1 MAINALGIIA
11 LLSFLMGALL
21 ALRWSVLA
29 LLPAIGAALVLV
41 VLLSVARGEG
51 AGSLAID
58 LLVTVTCME
67 AGYIARLVAYALA
80 DVARVAVTTTAEAK
94 SFGARAPVIAGLD
107 PAIHPLRKNSIRRGW
122 TRGSSPRV
130 TAVVGADA
138 E

>member
-29 LLPAIGAALVLV
+29 LLPAIGAALALV

-80 DVARVAVTTTAEAK
+80 DVARVAVTAMAEAK
-94 SFGARAPVIAGLD
+94 SFGARARHCRA
-107 PAIHPLRKNSIRRGW
+107 
-122 TRGSSPRV
+122 
-130 TAVVGADA
+130 
-138 E
+138 